1 MNNHDFKLF
10 IFNLSIIVLYIS
22 YLAVFLGIWYID
34 ESYIRVFSTIVQLVV
49 CIFLIVRFFPFSKIY
64 EITKLDASIIF
75 YCATFL
81 LLNVVVVELYNIIP
95 IKYKI

>member
-1 MNNHDFKLF
+1 MNNHDLKLF
-10 IFNLSIIVLYIS
+10 IFNLSIVILHIS

-49 CIFLIVRFFPFSKIY
+49 CIFLIVRFFPFSKIH